1 MELLTKRRTWE
12 IVGLLAAAGAAV
24 WLYTLQPWPSLLN
37 WLVDAAAFAAVYFG
51 GLALISQFVLPVQTT
66 AEREQVLRHF
76 MDFAMGAHGPIIFV
90 KEGKLVA
97 RKEELATYQQ
107 GVALLDSSSAIVLER
122 TYAVRWWQPAG
133 PRQRRGDPLVRAA
146 GPGIVFI
153 HPGERIVDTL
163 DLRRQSRGTM
173 AKALTRDGIEVSAFI
188 NVTFGLSL
196 EPPPASHTAI
206 APPVAAESQSL
217 ASDPRAFIES
227 RRERGGDMKERNRPA
242 RIFDPERAFR
252 AVYGTALG
260 EKQAVGWTELPVAVA
275 VESFRNILAEYTLD
289 SLYQPTAHSVYP
301 FGDFQGRVTAAVKD
315 AQVLHDR
322 GLIIFGVGVGAL
334 KLPREVTNQRVRT
347 WQARWQKAII
357 QNVASGRRQAIL
369 TTGRWQISAQETI
382 VENLKQRLEAATS
395 PVEKKALA
403 LMLTN
408 ALQRAASDPNMR
420 QLIPKENL
428 RTLDSLGDWLK

>member
-196 EPPPASHTAI
+196 EPPPASHTA
-206 APPVAAESQSL
+206 ETQSL
-217 ASDPRAFIES
+217 AS
-227 RRERGGDMKERNRPA
+227 DMKERNRPA

-275 VESFRNILAEYTLD
+275 VESFRNSLAEYTLD

-357 QNVASGRRQAIL
+357 QNIASGRRQSIL